1 MCLHI
6 YIHIYIH
13 MYICLRPDGGVEGWC
28 AQVKSR
34 QSFAAVLHG
43 TRREAGKK
51 KRMKKKD
58 ERENGKEQN

>member
-1 MCLHI
+1 
-6 YIHIYIH
+6 
-13 MYICLRPDGGVEGWC
+13 MYIFLRPGGGVEGWC

-51 KRMKKKD
+51 KKMKKKD
-58 ERENGKEQN
+58 DRENGKEQN